1 MKGAFDRKGFCQR
14 LAQAYYHSG
23 LTGAQL
29 ENLTGVSRYSI
40 GAYLRG
46 EFLPGLQTF
55 DRMCRAFGVNAHW
68 LLTGEGRAPE
78 WI

>member
-1 MKGAFDRKGFCQR
+1 MIGQFDRNDFCQR

-23 LTGAQL
+23 LTNAQL
-29 ENLTGVSRYSI
+29 ENLTGVSRYNM

-46 EFLPGLQTF
+46 EYLPGLQAFT
-55 DRMCRAFGVNAHW
+55 RLCQAFGVNAHW
-68 LLTGEGRAPE
+68 LLTGEGRKPE

>member
-1 MKGAFDRKGFCQR
+1 MKREFDRKGFCQR

-23 LTGAQL
+23 MSNTQL
-29 ENLTGVSRYSI
+29 ENLTGVSRYNFS
-40 GAYLRG
+40 AYLRG
-46 EFLPGLQTF
+46 DYLPTLPVF

>member
-1 MKGAFDRKGFCQR
+1 MKGEFDRKGFCHR

-29 ENLTGVSRYSI
+29 ENLTGVSRYTIS
-40 GAYLRG
+40 AYLRG
-46 EFLPGLQTF
+46 DFLPGLQAF
-55 DRMCRAFGVNAHW
+55 DRMCRVFNVNAHW